1 MRRGLPTLLGTLI
14 AASLLVSAPL
24 AAQDAPGG
32 APDYSA
38 FREGLFLRYLD
49 AEPGGIAR
57 VPRIG
62 LSFGGEVLSADLD
75 SGSTGIVVAAAYI
88 PGFDQLPVQGP
99 GELTYT
105 SSGRVM
111 VGQWVITP
119 VTLSGKEGASLT
131 TAPLP
136 VLAVTQVRC
145 LKNARD
151 CTPSSDPR
159 HIAMVGVGFAREADR
174 QSQSTPDKNPLLN
187 IAPGERPR
195 RQGYVLTME
204 GVHIG
209 LTEANTRGPF
219 RYLKLERRP
228 DGTDWQPT
236 PACISLNGATPPACG
251 SVLVDTGVG
260 AMFMTVPA
268 AQAGAAGVGADGAGA
283 DGQPARTLPE
293 GTQVAIR
300 VGAGAQAFP
309 LYAFTVGDGSP
320 LAPEAIH
327 LRVAPDRV
335 FVNTSFHL
343 LNGYDVLFDGE
354 GGYVGFRGR

>member
-1 MRRGLPTLLGTLI
+1 MRRGLPTIFGTLI

-24 AAQDAPGG
+24 AAQEAPGG

-49 AEPGGIAR
+49 AQPGGIAR

-75 SGSTGIVVAAAYI
+75 SGSTGIVVAATYI
-88 PGFDQLPVQGP
+88 PGLNQLPVQGP

-111 VGQWVITP
+111 VGQWVVTP

-136 VLAVTQVRC
+136 VLAVTEVRC
-145 LKNARD
+145 LSSARD

-195 RQGYVLTME
+195 RQGYILTTE

-209 LTEANTRGPF
+209 LTAANTRGPF

-251 SVLVDTGVG
+251 SALVDTGVG

-268 AQAGAAGVGADGAGA
+268 AQAGAAGVGADGS
-283 DGQPARTLPE
+283 PARTLPE
-293 GTQVAIR
+293 GTQVAIS
-300 VGAGAQAFP
+300 VGAGVQAFP